1 MARNVKK
8 ILVLQDAGTAAIAA
22 ALAFRGGPTDDPFYG
37 FEETRA
43 KKSGAAR
50 AAEREARER
59 QRRDALYAEK
69 GQQHDQ

>member
-1 MARNVKK
+1 MIRNVKDR
-8 ILVLQDAGTAAIAA
+8 LALYDDGTA
-22 ALAFRGGPTDDPFYG
+22 ALAFHDVLINGVPMDDPRCG
-37 FEETRA
+37 FKETHA

-69 GQQHDQ
+69 GQQYD